1 MEHSVTGE
9 QLEMSLE
16 KWMGPWKAML
26 SLDFIQRAV
35 KGLCRMISLLMTII
49 YICLLSVMPLGG
61 KLHEEMCSVNI
72 AEVNG

>member
-35 KGLCRMISLLMTII
+35 KGLCRMISLVMTWCCN
-49 YICLLSVMPLGG
+49 ICLFAVC
-61 KLHEEMCSVNI
+61 H
-72 AEVNG
+72 AFRR